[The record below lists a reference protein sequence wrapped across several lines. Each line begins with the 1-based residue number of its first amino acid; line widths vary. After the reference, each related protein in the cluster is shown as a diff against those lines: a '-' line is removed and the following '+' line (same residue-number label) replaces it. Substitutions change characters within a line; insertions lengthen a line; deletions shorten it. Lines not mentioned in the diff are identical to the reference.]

1 MLEMSV
7 SWFCETQ
14 LRDLSDGCRIMITC
28 DKCGGQREE
37 SVRQLVNE
45 ARVGAMYLD
54 LIEWAFSCADFHCGG
69 NVSFGIFTPVTVAAA
84 TISVKRYA

>member
-1 MLEMSV
+1 M

-14 LRDLSDGCRIMITC
+14 LRDLPAGCRIMITC
-28 DKCGGQREE
+28 EKCGQQRAE

-69 NVSFGIFTPVTVAAA
+69 SVSFGIFTPVELSHEVPAILLRA
-84 TISVKRYA
+84 

>member
-1 MLEMSV
+1 M

-14 LRDLSDGCRIMITC
+14 LRDLPQNTCILITC
-28 DKCGGQREE
+28 DKCGREREE

-69 NVSFGIFTPVTVAAA
+69 SVAFGVFTPVNLAQAAA
-84 TISVKRYA
+84 FAEKRWA

>member
-1 MLEMSV
+1 MSA

-14 LRDLSDGCRIMITC
+14 LRDLPSGYRIMMTC

-54 LIEWAFSCADFHCGG
+54 LIEWAFSCANFHCGG
-69 NVSFGIFTPVTVAAA
+69 SVSFGIFTPVEMAGDIPAILLRA
-84 TISVKRYA
+84 

>member
-1 MLEMSV
+1 MST

-14 LRDLSDGCRIMITC
+14 LRDLPQETRILITC
-28 DKCGGQREE
+28 DKCGRQREE
-37 SVRQLVNE
+37 GVRQLVNE

-69 NVSFGIFTPVTVAAA
+69 SVSFGVFTPVVLQDRPLIRRWA
-84 TISVKRYA
+84 

>member
-1 MLEMSV
+1 MAET

-14 LRDLSDGCRIMITC
+14 LRDLPGDCRILITC
-28 DKCGGQREE
+28 QKCGGQREE

-54 LIEWAFSCADFHCGG
+54 LIEWAFTCANFHCGG
-69 NVSFGIFTPVTVAAA
+69 SVSFGIFTPVAITEAVPVVRRCA
-84 TISVKRYA
+84 